1 MPTEN
6 VRIFPLGDSALTV
19 EFGNEISEELNLRSI
34 GLANYLNTASFPGLI
49 EACPAYSSTTIFY
62 DPVVVR
68 NAFPNFQTAFEAVK
82 SIAVEA
88 LEVSSIGAQLP
99 GRLIEIPVRFNPE
112 FGLDLNEITK
122 KTGFTTKEF
131 ISIFTGRNYRV
142 YMLGF
147 LPGFAY
153 MGDADER
160 IAVPRRESPRVKV
173 PKGSVGIAGRQTGI
187 YSFDSPGGWQI
198 IGRTD
203 VELFSKDGGSLLMPG
218 DEVRFLQA

>member
-6 VRIFPLGDSALTV
+6 VRIFVLGDSALTV

-34 GLANYLNTASFPGLI
+34 GLANYLNTATFPGLI
-49 EACPAYSSTTIFY
+49 EACPAYCSTTIFY

-68 NAFPNFQTAFEAVK
+68 KAFPNFQTAFEAVEN
-82 SIAVEA
+82 VA
-88 LEVSSIGAQLP
+88 LEVSSVGAQLR
-99 GRLIEIPVRFNPE
+99 GRLIEIPVHFNPK
-112 FGLDLNEITK
+112 FGLDLDEIAT
-122 KTGFTTKEF
+122 KTGFTTEEF
-131 ISIFTGRNYRV
+131 IGIFTGRNYRV

-153 MGDADER
+153 MGDVDER

-187 YSFDSPGGWQI
+187 YPFDSPGGWQI
-198 IGRTD
+198 IGRTN
-203 VELFSKDGGSLLMPG
+203 VELFNKESGSLLMPG
-218 DEVRFLQA
+218 DEVRFMQS